1 MTQGE
6 YDALKAKIK
15 AAEKLSDE
23 KQEIAARLSEA
34 VRKHDEVDADKKA
47 SAKSF
52 SIQIEEANKVI
63 RDLAN
68 LYKQGHEYRDYECEV
83 IFDYASGALADY
95 DRNMKAVRRY
105 ITKESR
111 RIQGEL
117 TRLLSWGCTVTADI
131 TGDATTYSPNRKTRV
146 KTIIVEIKI
155 TDAL

>member
-1 MTQGE
+1 MPG
-6 YDALKAKIK
+6 
-15 AAEKLSDE
+15 
-23 KQEIAARLSEA
+23 
-34 VRKHDEVDADKKA
+34 
-47 SAKSF
+47 
-52 SIQIEEANKVI
+52 
-63 RDLAN
+63 
-68 LYKQGHEYRDYECEV
+68 
-83 IFDYASGALADY
+83 GALADY

>member
-83 IFDYASGALADY
+83 IFDYA
-95 DRNMKAVRRY
+95 RR
-105 ITKESR
+105 
-111 RIQGEL
+111 
-117 TRLLSWGCTVTADI
+117 
-131 TGDATTYSPNRKTRV
+131 RV
-146 KTIIVEIKI
+146 G
-155 TDAL
+155 